1 MDFDLTKPPTPD
13 DSPTPR
19 PAKTVFLAVLWCVG
33 AICLFALNAV
43 SSTS

>member
-1 MDFDLTKPPTPD
+1 MDIDLTKPPAPD

-19 PAKTVFLAVLWCVG
+19 PVKTMLLALLWCVG

-43 SSTS
+43 STVS